1 MHVSVHLCVCL
12 VAILPENAKNFNVD
26 NVRVAKILVRW
37 LTMHL
42 LWGAIL
48 HKSLCPLPRPWPR
61 PLGPRGPGST
71 ARQ

>member
-12 VAILPENAKNFNVD
+12 VSILPENAKNFNVD

-42 LWGAIL
+42 L
-48 HKSLCPLPRPWPR
+48 
-61 PLGPRGPGST
+61 
-71 ARQ
+71 